1 MTVHARLAKPS
12 MSTTRAAAAL
22 PRRSVAPAAQASRA
36 IGAMAFTT
44 GDHVAFAGAPSLHTA
59 AHEAAHVVQQAGG
72 VRLAGGVGGTGD
84 RHERHADA
92 VADRVVA
99 GQSVEALLAE
109 YQAPPASTAESAV
122 QAKCT
127 CGTGS
132 TTPCT
137 ACADGQAGAAKA
149 SCKQG
154 CAQRWGQDTTCSKWG
169 FRAGEAEHAPQ
180 FVAKADPP
188 KHAKAVKDLLS
199 PCCNTWPFAVEDHAR
214 RHLGLNGAASC
225 PAQHEREVA
234 TVGFG
239 GKQVQVLCSDT
250 IPGGMVGTTA
260 DPRHCNGKLSAE
272 LLEMSPKAMQDLSGQ
287 IGSALHVDVCFSGT
301 KQDMCGHD
309 GPGKAS
315 FPEATDCVTRGC
327 ATDPDRPKLKDTGW
341 PRI

>member
-1 MTVHARLAKPS
+1 MKQWEKLAPGRTGN
-12 MSTTRAAAAL
+12 MPRAAVKPAGKARPVSAQVPSEQAMRWLAEGVDAPVQRIHVDAGYGDLIETAKSGASPNAA
-22 PRRSVAPAAQASRA
+22 PCPTCAAN
-36 IGAMAFTT
+36 
-44 GDHVAFAGAPSLHTA
+44 H
-59 AHEAAHVVQQAGG
+59 
-72 VRLAGGVGGTGD
+72 
-84 RHERHADA
+84 
-92 VADRVVA
+92 
-99 GQSVEALLAE
+99 GQS
-109 YQAPPASTAESAV
+109 
-122 QAKCT
+122 
-127 CGTGS
+127 
-132 TTPCT
+132 
-137 ACADGQAGAAKA
+137 GAAKA

-188 KHAKAVKDLLS
+188 KHPKAVKDLLS

-260 DPRHCNGKLSAE
+260 DPKSCNGKLTAE

-287 IGSALHVDVCFSGT
+287 IGNALHVDVCFSGT

-327 ATDPDRPKLKDTGW
+327 APDPDLPKLKDTGW
-341 PRI
+341 PRS